1 MFHMLP
7 LGLDTSG
14 YYYCFIH
21 PYVFIDI
28 LFAFVLFVTLFR
40 CEITRSVMYNIFYT
54 HTHTRLSRMQA
65 FKSKLIVKMPG
76 KKECLNW
83 Q

>member
-1 MFHMLP
+1 MFNMLP

-28 LFAFVLFVTLFR
+28 SFAFVVLVTLFR
-40 CEITRSVMYNIFYT
+40 CEITRSFMYNIFYT
-54 HTHTRLSRMQA
+54 HTHMSQ
-65 FKSKLIVKMPG
+65 
-76 KKECLNW
+76 
-83 Q
+83 